1 MTVTVRELLE
11 AGAPGLGLR
20 LVAGGRGLQRPIAL
34 PRLQQPGLALAG
46 FLPQLHPDRIQVLGN
61 SEVSYLATLGPDRA
75 RDAVGAVAAA
85 GVACFVVTNGAPPPA
100 PLVQAAEAADVPMLT
115 TALRTSDF
123 IRAASTWLEER
134 LAPETQL
141 HADLVEVQGLGTL
154 ILGKSGIGKSEAAL
168 DLVTRGH
175 RLVADDVVIVRRISP
190 TVLRGRSAERLEHHL
205 EIRGLGIID
214 VEVLFGTL
222 ATLDE
227 RQLDLVVELVEWTDN
242 ADRLGLVEE
251 RYPLL
256 DVELPLVRIPVRP
269 GRSMAMLIETAARNH
284 LLRRRGRHS
293 ALEFTR
299 RIDRDAAGGQRRS

>member
-1 MTVTVRELLE
+1 MTVAVRELLE
-11 AGAPGLGLR
+11 AGAEGLGLR

-100 PLVQAAEAADVPMLT
+100 SLVQAAEAAGVPALT

-168 DLVTRGH
+168 ELVTRGH

-190 TVLRGRSAERLEHHL
+190 TVLRGRSAERLAHHL

-214 VEVLFGTL
+214 VEALFGTL

-227 RQLDLVVELVEWTDN
+227 RQLDLVVELVEWADTV
-242 ADRLGLVEE
+242 DRLGLVED
-251 RYPLL
+251 RHPLL
-256 DVELPLVRIPVRP
+256 EVELPLVRIPVRP